1 MRSGNLKRGFP
12 LFAFCSIITNI
23 RRYCME
29 FFQVTEKVIYFRN
42 EGELLKIEGWG
53 KNSLRV
59 QSSLMDQIPSG
70 ESALL
75 PQEDRD
81 VKIRVEDMRHA
92 SIQNGSIRAELFV
105 QEWGN
110 ALQITFCDETGK
122 VLLREISGG
131 GALTRKARFFQA
143 LPGGGYRLEASFGAD
158 TG

>member
-23 RRYCME
+23 WRYCME
-29 FFQVTEKVIYFRN
+29 FFQVTEKAIYFRN

-81 VKIRVEDMRHA
+81 VKIQVEDMRHA

-105 QEWGN
+105 QEWGMHCRSLF
-110 ALQITFCDETGK
+110 AMK
-122 VLLREISGG
+122 
-131 GALTRKARFFQA
+131 
-143 LPGGGYRLEASFGAD
+143 LEKCC
-158 TG
+158 

>member
-1 MRSGNLKRGFP
+1 
-12 LFAFCSIITNI
+12 
-23 RRYCME
+23 ME
-29 FFQVTEKVIYFRN
+29 FFQVTEKAIYFRN

-81 VKIRVEDMRHA
+81 VKIQVEDMRHA

-122 VLLREISGG
+122 VLLRDLRRGSPYQKSQIFSGTAG
-131 GALTRKARFFQA
+131 R
-143 LPGGGYRLEASFGAD
+143 RLSAESIF
-158 TG
+158 

>member
-1 MRSGNLKRGFP
+1 
-12 LFAFCSIITNI
+12 
-23 RRYCME
+23 ME
-29 FFQVTEKVIYFRN
+29 FFQVTEKAIYFRN

-81 VKIRVEDMRHA
+81 VKIQVEDMRHA

-143 LPGGGYRLEASFGAD
+143 LPGWRLSAESIF
-158 TG
+158 